1 MAEWPDYRE
10 RMLVKMRD
18 RGMSAGDIAKAMG
31 VSRNAIIGKMDRMG
45 MLRRKPR
52 VSSRPLPPE
61 FQAKQPPSPPRQFSW
76 QT

>member
-45 MLRRKPR
+45 LLRRKPR
-52 VSSRPLPPE
+52 VVSQAPPVE
-61 FQAKQPPSPPRQFSW
+61 FQPKAPPSPPRQFSW